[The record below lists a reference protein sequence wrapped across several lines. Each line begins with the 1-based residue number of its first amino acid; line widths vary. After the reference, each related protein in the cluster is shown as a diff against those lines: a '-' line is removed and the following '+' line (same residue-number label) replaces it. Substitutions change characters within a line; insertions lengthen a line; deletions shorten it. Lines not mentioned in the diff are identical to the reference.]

1 MKSLARSFVWWPKM
15 DQDIEERVRDCESCQ
30 YNRHHPPKAPLHPWE
45 WPKRPWV
52 RLHADYAGPV
62 NGKMLL
68 VLVDAYSKWLEV
80 KAVSSATS
88 AVTIEQHRSIFATHG
103 LPEILVTDN
112 GSNFTSTEFQEF
124 TQRNG
129 IKHVKTSPYHPS
141 SNGLAERSVQT
152 LKEALK
158 KCASDDIERNISR
171 FLFQN
176 RITPHSTTGIAPA
189 ELLLGRIPR
198 SHLDLLKPSLE
209 ARVHGKQTEQKNHHD
224 QHAKERKFSVED
236 LVFVCE
242 FPSKKKWLSGKVT
255 MVKGPVTYLV
265 ELTDGRIVRRHV
277 DHIRIRTSTTSKADV
292 TEEAFDTLPFSSPV
306 PQPSGNST
314 RSLPQPLRRS
324 TRISHPPDRL
334 TY

>member
-1 MKSLARSFVWWPKM
+1 METLQLSPVTAAEIKNWTARDPVLSLVQDLVLRGWKETDDPSLQPYQIHQNELSVHDGCILWGNRVLVPTAGRKLVLDELHAGHPGVSRIKSLARSFVWWPKM

-45 WPKRPWV
+45 WPKHPWV

-88 AVTIEQHRSIFATHG
+88 AVTIEQLRSIFATHG

-141 SNGLAERSVQT
+141 SNGLAE
-152 LKEALK
+152 
-158 KCASDDIERNISR
+158 
-171 FLFQN
+171 
-176 RITPHSTTGIAPA
+176 
-189 ELLLGRIPR
+189 
-198 SHLDLLKPSLE
+198 
-209 ARVHGKQTEQKNHHD
+209 
-224 QHAKERKFSVED
+224 
-236 LVFVCE
+236 
-242 FPSKKKWLSGKVT
+242 
-255 MVKGPVTYLV
+255 
-265 ELTDGRIVRRHV
+265 
-277 DHIRIRTSTTSKADV
+277 
-292 TEEAFDTLPFSSPV
+292 
-306 PQPSGNST
+306 
-314 RSLPQPLRRS
+314 
-324 TRISHPPDRL
+324 
-334 TY
+334 